1 VSDIVLVHGLW
12 NRGWMMA
19 RLAQRLRKY
28 GHQVRV
34 FSYPTRADSLDGH
47 AQHLHDFIREQDT
60 AECHLV
66 GHSMGGLVIL
76 KMLSRYDDVPP
87 GKVVLMGTPVK
98 GSNVVKRLERLPG
111 HGLLFGR
118 SRENLLKGFQYSPA
132 GRETGMIRGTREFG
146 FGQIAGKQHEPND
159 GSVCVSETELEGL
172 HDAVELEVSHSEM
185 LISAEVA
192 ERVEQF
198 LLFGK
203 FEKGA

>member
-19 RLAQRLRKY
+19 RMAKRLRTR

-34 FSYPTRADSLDGH
+34 FSYPTRADNLDGH
-47 AQHLHDFIREQDT
+47 ADHLHSFVRAEET

-76 KMLSRYDDVPP
+76 NMLNRYDDLPP
-87 GKVVLMGTPVK
+87 GRVVLMGTPVK
-98 GSNVVKRLERLPG
+98 GSNVVKRLKGLPG
-111 HGLLFGR
+111 HGFVFGKT
-118 SRENLLKGFQYSPA
+118 RENLLKGFQVSPS

-146 FGQIAGKQHEPND
+146 LGQIAGRQNEPND

-172 HDAVELEVSHSEM
+172 NDTVDVQVSHSEM
-185 LISAEVA
+185 LISAEV
-192 ERVEQF
+192 VEQVDQF
-198 LLFGK
+198 LLCGK
-203 FEKGA
+203 FKKGA